1 MQTKYSR
8 VGIGGTFDLLHKGH
22 KKLIIKALELSDRV
36 IIGLTTSAMLKMY
49 PKLHKVA
56 DYEERKKKLIN
67 FLEKIKALNKV
78 QIVPINDPYGPV
90 LDDSML
96 DALVVSFETA
106 DMAKEINELR
116 KERGLKPLKIIIIN
130 MILAE
135 DDVPISTTRIKKGEI
150 GREGQLCL

>member
-56 DYEERKKKLIN
+56 DYEERKKKTYQ
-67 FLEKIKALNKV
+67 FFRENK
-78 QIVPINDPYGPV
+78 
-90 LDDSML
+90 S
-96 DALVVSFETA
+96 S
-106 DMAKEINELR
+106 
-116 KERGLKPLKIIIIN
+116 
-130 MILAE
+130 
-135 DDVPISTTRIKKGEI
+135 
-150 GREGQLCL
+150 